1 MTPLAITT
9 DYLTDRGDA
18 APYLRRIAAAGFTH
32 VHWCHEWN
40 TDFEYDPSMVAQI
53 GRQLA
58 ECGLK
63 LLDLHGSA
71 GLTRR
76 WFAPTEA
83 ERLDGVALVRN
94 RLEMTARLGGQTV
107 IMHAHP
113 AFLDPLRRSLDAL
126 QPVAKQHGVRIAI
139 ENEAEFAMPRLLLRE
154 YPPEFL
160 GLCYDAGHGNIADRH
175 GLDEL
180 AAVTDRLIAVH
191 LHDNDGTADQHQLPF
206 TGTVDWP
213 RLARLIAQ
221 SSYRQCI
228 SLEVVMRPPGRTDEA
243 EFLARAFVAGGRL
256 TEMIAAAGFDS
267 AGDSR

>member
-9 DYLTDRGDA
+9 DYVADHGDA
-18 APYLRRIAAAGFTH
+18 APYLRRIAAAGFSH

-40 TDFEYDPSMVAQI
+40 TDFEYAPAAVAQI

-58 ECGLK
+58 ECELK

-71 GLTRR
+71 GQTRR
-76 WFAPTEA
+76 WFAPVEA
-83 ERLDGVALVRN
+83 ERLAGVALVRN
-94 RLEMTARLGGQTV
+94 RLAMTARLGGQTV

-126 QPVAKQHGVRIAI
+126 QPVARQHGVRIAI
-139 ENEAEFAMPRLLLRE
+139 ENTPELATPRQLLCE

-160 GLCYDAGHGNIADRH
+160 GLCYDSGHGNLADRR

-180 AAVTDRLIAVH
+180 ATVTGRLIAVH
-191 LHDNDGTADQHQLPF
+191 LHDNNGTADQHHLPF

-213 RLARLIAQ
+213 RLTRLIAQ
-221 SSYRQCI
+221 SSYRQCV
-228 SLEVVMRPPGRTDEA
+228 SLEVVLRPPEHIA
-243 EFLARAFVAGGRL
+243 EVEFLARAVAAGQRL
-256 TEMIAAAGFDS
+256 ASLIVAAGFDT